1 MEFYKFSQTG
11 LVSTEVSPK
20 LQDFGFK
27 IESDIRQDIINEMK
41 INSGLKNLSSLGKK
55 SEFNQTLNCTK
66 YIEDICIFKSTTHY
80 NQFMHRFI
88 FNIILE
94 DVSNVFILIC
104 NEDLNAT
111 HKLFD
116 STSLNKSKLEQYLLL
131 LVKIL
136 KNTHFPTI
144 YVGEINKINSSK
156 EYVYTRNDS
165 RTQIKE
171 I

>member
-1 MEFYKFSQTG
+1 MEFYKFSQIG
-11 LVSTEVSPK
+11 LFPTEVSSK
-20 LQDFGFK
+20 LQDFGSK

-41 INSGLKNLSSLGKK
+41 INSGLKNLSSLGKR
-55 SEFNQTLNCTK
+55 SEFNKTLNSIK
-66 YIEDICIFKSTTHY
+66 YIDDICIFKSTTHY
-80 NQFMHRFI
+80 NQFIHRFI
-88 FNIILE
+88 FNIIIE

-104 NEDLNAT
+104 NEELNHT

-116 STSLNKSKLEQYLLL
+116 STSLNKSKLEQYLIL

-136 KNTHFPTI
+136 KNNHLPTI
-144 YVGEINKINSSK
+144 YVGEINKINYSK
-156 EYVYTRNDS
+156 EYIYTRSDS